1 MASIGVLRLRHR
13 WRILYLMTKNTPT
26 DILADLS
33 DIVGAAHVATG
44 TDATRWSEDWTRQ
57 THWTPL
63 AVVRPA
69 NTSEVAK
76 VVQLANRTNTSV
88 VPVSGNTGLV
98 EGTYAQGALMLSL
111 DRMSAVRAIKPDAR
125 IAIVEAGA
133 ILSHIHDAADAHDL
147 IFPLYFGAR
156 GSAMIGGALSTNA
169 GGSNVLRYGS
179 TRHLCLGIEA
189 VLPTGEIVDLMSEL
203 HKDNSG
209 YDLRDL
215 LIGAEGTLGIITAAV
230 LKLHPKPQAYATAM
244 VATPSLDAALVLL
257 NRLQQDTGGAVE
269 AFEFMPG
276 VYMDAYLERFP
287 DARPPFDTRH
297 EVNILVEVGAVS
309 PRDAT
314 PQTDGTI
321 PVAAHLETILE
332 TQFHTGGVLDAV
344 VAQNESQRQDMWAR
358 REAAAEV
365 ARLRP
370 NVIDNDV
377 CVPVDRMQQFLDLI
391 TDRTKA
397 LDPDLV
403 PICVA
408 HLGDGN
414 LHFAG
419 WPSSQ
424 DPAVHKAIK
433 QAVDD
438 TAIELGGSF
447 SAEHGVGLTKKPA
460 MQRHKNSAAI
470 QAMRAIKEALDPK
483 GIMNPGKVLPDP

>member
-1 MASIGVLRLRHR
+1 MTMTSTAQSIPTAPGRLSRAAVLSGVAALVLSVALLAGPRYGLLLLIGLGFGLALEGFRFGFTGPWRRMILERDPSGLIAQLVCIGIVAVAAFPLLAAHGAELKGAHAPIGV
-13 WRILYLMTKNTPT
+13 
-26 DILADLS
+26 
-33 DIVGAAHVATG
+33 
-44 TDATRWSEDWTRQ
+44 
-57 THWTPL
+57 
-63 AVVRPA
+63 
-69 NTSEVAK
+69 
-76 VVQLANRTNTSV
+76 
-88 VPVSGNTGLV
+88 
-98 EGTYAQGALMLSL
+98 
-111 DRMSAVRAIKPDAR
+111 
-125 IAIVEAGA
+125 
-133 ILSHIHDAADAHDL
+133 
-147 IFPLYFGAR
+147 
-156 GSAMIGGALSTNA
+156 AMIGGALSTNA
-169 GGSNVLRYGS
+169 GGSNVLRYGN
-179 TRHLCLGIEA
+179 TRDLCLGIEA
-189 VLPTGEIVDLMSEL
+189 VMPNGDIVDLMRQL

-332 TQFHTGGVLDAV
+332 NQFHTGGVLDAV

>member
-1 MASIGVLRLRHR
+1 
-13 WRILYLMTKNTPT
+13 MTKDTPT
-26 DILADLS
+26 SILTDLRN
-33 DIVGAAHVATG
+33 IVGAAHVVTG
-44 TDATRWSEDWTRQ
+44 TDAARWSEDWTRQ
-57 THWTPL
+57 RQWAPL
-63 AVVRPA
+63 AVIRPA
-69 NTSEVAK
+69 NTAEVAK
-76 VVQLANRTNTSV
+76 VVQLANRTSTV
-88 VPVSGNTGLV
+88 IVPVSGNTGLV

-111 DRMSAVRAIKPDAR
+111 DRMSAIRTVKPEAR
-125 IAIVEAGA
+125 IATVEAGA
-133 ILSHIHDAADAHDL
+133 ILSKIHDAADAHDL

-179 TRHLCLGIEA
+179 TRHLCLGVEA

-257 NRLQQDTGGAVE
+257 NKLQQDTGGAVE

-287 DARPPFDTRH
+287 DARPPFDARH
-297 EVNILVEVGAVS
+297 EVNILVEVGAIA

-314 PQTDGTI
+314 PDADGSI

-332 TQFHTGGVLDAV
+332 QQFHSGGVLDAV

-358 REAAAEV
+358 REAGAEV

-397 LDPDLV
+397 LDPELV

-419 WPSSQ
+419 WPASQ
-424 DPAVHKAIK
+424 DPAVHTAIK
-433 QAVDD
+433 QVVDD
-438 TAIELGGSF
+438 TAIEIGGSF

-460 MQRHKNSAAI
+460 MLRHKNSAAV
-470 QAMRAIKEALDPK
+470 QAMRAIKQALDPK

>member
-1 MASIGVLRLRHR
+1 MRLPRH
-13 WRILYLMTKNTPT
+13 WRILRPMTNNTPT
-26 DILADLS
+26 DILTNLR
-33 DIVGAAHVATG
+33 DIVGAAHVASG
-44 TDATRWSEDWTRQ
+44 PDAARWSEDWTRQ
-57 THWTPL
+57 TQWKPL

-69 NTSEVAK
+69 NTTEVAK
-76 VVQLANRTNTSV
+76 VVQLANQTDTAI

-98 EGTYAQGALMLSL
+98 EGTYAQDALMLSL
-111 DRMSAVRAIKPDAR
+111 DRMSAIRAIKPDAR

-179 TRHLCLGIEA
+179 TRNLCLGIEA
-189 VLPTGEIVDLMSEL
+189 VLPNGEIVDLMSEL

-257 NRLQQDTGGAVE
+257 NQLQQDTGGAVE
-269 AFEFMPG
+269 AFEFMPS
-276 VYMDAYLERFP
+276 VYMDAYLQRFP

-297 EVNILVEVGAVS
+297 NVNILVEVGAIA

-314 PQTDGTI
+314 PDAEGSI
-321 PVAAHLETILE
+321 PVIGQLETILE
-332 TQFHTGGVLDAV
+332 QQFHTGGVLDAV
-344 VAQNESQRQDMWAR
+344 VAQNESQRQEMWAR
-358 REAAAEV
+358 REAGAEV

-419 WPSSQ
+419 WPSSR
-424 DPAVHKAIK
+424 DPAIHKAIK

-447 SAEHGVGLTKKPA
+447 SAEHGVGLTKKTA
-460 MQRHKNSAAI
+460 MQRHKNSAALN
-470 QAMRAIKEALDPK
+470 AMSAIKQALDPK
-483 GIMNPGKVLPDP
+483 GIMNPGKVLPDI